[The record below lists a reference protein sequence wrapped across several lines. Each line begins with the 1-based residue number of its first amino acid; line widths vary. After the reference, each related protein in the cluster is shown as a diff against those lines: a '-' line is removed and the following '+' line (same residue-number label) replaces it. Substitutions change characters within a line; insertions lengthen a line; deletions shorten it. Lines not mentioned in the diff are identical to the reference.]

1 MSSLNFFPK
10 DGITNFEANSEG
22 LTVEAESIAQPMEAT
37 ADQFDSA
44 DLFVAVLGEF
54 DSNDIATMCD
64 ALRTLPAQLRIAV
77 SHSGR
82 EESAA
87 PVNAGETQESASVFF
102 VPSILA
108 KPDTLATDVLQTMS
122 ETYQSVFAAAD
133 KLQARGCCI
142 IASKLEEMTP
152 SWALRMAQPLF
163 EGQAD
168 LVLPHY
174 ARRKFDG
181 LLNASIIAPMT
192 RALYGKRVN
201 NPMGPDFGLSRSLF
215 QRMLAARN
223 GGAAGGNRLHPLAS
237 LTPTALCQNL
247 QITQVHLGT
256 RSYPPTDWT
265 NMSSVLADVLT
276 PVFLDVDRNAACW
289 QRARFSA
296 PVPAIGEP
304 APSGQDIGTMDTR
317 PMVESFQLGNRELQE
332 IWSLVLPPFTLFE
345 LRKLSRL
352 PLEQFRMPD
361 ELWVKIV
368 YDFALAHRL
377 RTISRNH
384 LLKSMAPLYLGWV
397 ASYANDL
404 LLSGAISSERRL
416 ERLSLAYEAGKSY
429 LVSRWRWPDR
439 FNP

>member
-1 MSSLNFFPK
+1 M
-10 DGITNFEANSEG
+10 
-22 LTVEAESIAQPMEAT
+22 AQPMEPT
-37 ADQFDSA
+37 ADRIDSA
-44 DLFVAVLGEF
+44 DLLVAILGEF
-54 DSNDIATMCD
+54 DSNGIATICD
-64 ALRTLPAQLRIAV
+64 ALRTLPAKLRIAV
-77 SHSGR
+77 SHDGQ
-82 EESAA
+82 EERAA
-87 PVNAGETQESASVFF
+87 PVNAEPTQEFASVFF
-102 VPSILA
+102 VPLLA
-108 KPDTLATDVLQTMS
+108 KPSTLAPRVQSMS

-142 IASKLEEMTP
+142 IASKLKAMTP
-152 SWALRMAQPLF
+152 SWAFRMAQPLL

-201 NPMGPDFGLSRSLF
+201 NPMGPDFGVSQRLF

-223 GGAAGGNRLHPLAS
+223 GGAVGGNRLHPLAS

-276 PVFLDVDRNAACW
+276 PVFLDMERNAACW
-289 QRARFSA
+289 QRTRLSA
-296 PVPAIGEP
+296 PVPVIGES
-304 APSGQDIGTMDTR
+304 ASSGQDTGTVHTP
-317 PMVESFQLGNRELQE
+317 PMVESFQLGNRELQD
-332 IWSLVLPPFTLFE
+332 IWSLVLPPSTLFE
-345 LRKLSRL
+345 LRKLSQL

-361 ELWVKIV
+361 ELWVKTV

-377 RTISRNH
+377 RTISRDH
-384 LLKSMAPLYLGWV
+384 LLKSMTPLYLGWV

-404 LLSGAISSERRL
+404 LSSGATSPERRL
-416 ERLSLAYEAGKSY
+416 ERLSLAYEAGRSH